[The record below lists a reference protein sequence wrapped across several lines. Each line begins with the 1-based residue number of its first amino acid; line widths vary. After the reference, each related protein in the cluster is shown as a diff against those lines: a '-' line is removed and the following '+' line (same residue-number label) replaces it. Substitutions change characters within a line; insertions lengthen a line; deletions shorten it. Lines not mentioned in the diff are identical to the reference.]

1 MKTFWRLLGFL
12 RPYRRG
18 VILSFL
24 LAGAA
29 MGVSLLIPYLVG
41 RTVDDIDKGGVN
53 LWPLAIAVVVAGLLR
68 LVFSVAR
75 RTVAGVSSSWLVNNQ
90 SFSLSDVPV
99 CFAMR

>member
-1 MKTFWRLLGFL
+1 MKIFWRLLGFL

-53 LWPLAIAVVVAGLLR
+53 LWPLAIAVVVA
-68 LVFSVAR
+68 
-75 RTVAGVSSSWLVNNQ
+75 VSSSR
-90 SFSLSDVPV
+90 SRDT
-99 CFAMR
+99 AM